1 MALKFWSIIACG
13 RNKRSADPRQRIV
26 SLAQRYRRYGAE
38 MIYLKLRQDGKQ
50 VDHRRVERLYALE
63 RMQVRRR
70 RRQKP
75 PPCDR
80 QSLIRPATA
89 S

>member
-1 MALKFWSIIACG
+1 
-13 RNKRSADPRQRIV
+13 
-26 SLAQRYRRYGAE
+26 
-38 MIYLKLRQDGKQ
+38 MIYLKLRQDGMQ